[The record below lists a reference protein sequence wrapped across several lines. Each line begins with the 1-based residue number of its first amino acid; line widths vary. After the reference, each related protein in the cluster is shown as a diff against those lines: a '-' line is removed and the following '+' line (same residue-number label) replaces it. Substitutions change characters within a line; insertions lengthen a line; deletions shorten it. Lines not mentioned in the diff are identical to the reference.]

1 MEPADGSPSL
11 SRTFFRFSTESPA
24 VIIKKRVRNKRYI
37 LAVYRFFSLVG
48 LFGGCLRPYHHV
60 AAFKA
65 RYTVNLR
72 PLAGERLAPSRT

>member
-11 SRTFFRFSTESPA
+11 SRRFFRFSTESAA

-37 LAVYRFFSLVG
+37 LAVYRIFCACALVG
-48 LFGGCLRPYHHV
+48 LFGGRLRPYHHL
-60 AAFKA
+60 AALVA

-72 PLAGERLAPSRT
+72 PLARD